1 MSTSCLKCFLNSF
14 CLWLIW
20 FQVLWRLPNVEGQ
33 ICNPGSFQC
42 VKTGECI
49 PKGWVCDGDADCA
62 TPQINDTSDE
72 DISRCNKDN
81 VCPKNYFRCKDGI
94 SCRRISKLCDGNH
107 DCPDFSDEGP
117 FCLNKTICATLNCTY
132 GCKPSPKGPLCFC
145 REGKEPNGNECINA
159 PNNTCGNDELCDQI
173 CNMKD
178 TSYECSCVEGY
189 KAKGHR
195 CIGINVPYKAPPTLI
210 FTNSANLQHIY
221 MNGSLINSKT
231 IVTVIEKTPMDF
243 IHRNETICWFMKFNH
258 NSGIRCSS
266 AFDFSHHWDYKLPD
280 LFSQSNVN
288 QIAYEWIS
296 GNWYFLDDEREML
309 FVCNKTLEVCI
320 SLIDVSLSKPKHI
333 ALDPTKGLMFFTE
346 WGYAAPALE
355 KSRLDGSERIKL
367 VVEKIVYP
375 NGITVDIPTE
385 TVYWV
390 DMYLGTIEKIN
401 YDGTGRKTVIR
412 NAQVKNLYGI
422 SVFEDYIYV
431 TSVDGNNILA
441 IQKFNFNSKPI
452 KSNMTHPFS
461 IHVYHRQRQPN
472 VTHPCSIENGHC
484 EHICIPL
491 YKFGAPVAK
500 CRCKAGFKLL
510 ARGKKCVAAKQGQI
524 LLYCRGHPGAIKGI
538 SLEPSGKQEDIMV
551 PILGLNRPIAIDYD
565 ARTQFIYYSDV
576 QRYVIERQKI
586 DGTQREVF
594 LEKGLNNCQGLAID
608 WMGRNLYWTDEGLL
622 AIYVAKLDDSS
633 VKKRLIYDNMA
644 HPKAIVVDPKRGM
657 MYWSDWSTEFQL
669 ALGQYGG
676 KIERAHMDGTN
687 RQVFLSI
694 NLQWPSGLSIDYS
707 GKKLYWCDA
716 YLHRLERISLDGTNR
731 EAKYEIWQ
739 FSRIPRQFSRIPRQ
753 FIECLKTG
761 CQCVKRLN
769 ISHIA

>member
-1 MSTSCLKCFLNSF
+1 
-14 CLWLIW
+14 
-20 FQVLWRLPNVEGQ
+20 
-33 ICNPGSFQC
+33 
-42 VKTGECI
+42 
-49 PKGWVCDGDADCA
+49 
-62 TPQINDTSDE
+62 
-72 DISRCNKDN
+72 
-81 VCPKNYFRCKDGI
+81 
-94 SCRRISKLCDGNH
+94 
-107 DCPDFSDEGP
+107 
-117 FCLNKTICATLNCTY
+117 
-132 GCKPSPKGPLCFC
+132 
-145 REGKEPNGNECINA
+145 
-159 PNNTCGNDELCDQI
+159 
-173 CNMKD
+173 
-178 TSYECSCVEGY
+178 
-189 KAKGHR
+189 
-195 CIGINVPYKAPPTLI
+195 
-210 FTNSANLQHIY
+210 
-221 MNGSLINSKT
+221 
-231 IVTVIEKTPMDF
+231 
-243 IHRNETICWFMKFNH
+243 
-258 NSGIRCSS
+258 
-266 AFDFSHHWDYKLPD
+266 
-280 LFSQSNVN
+280 
-288 QIAYEWIS
+288 
-296 GNWYFLDDEREML
+296 ML

-355 KSRLDGSERIKL
+355 KSRLDGSERVKL

-390 DMYLGTIEKIN
+390 DMYLGTIEKVN

-412 NAQVKNLYGI
+412 NVQVKNLYGI

-441 IQKFNFNSKPI
+441 IQKYNHNSKPI

-491 YKFGAPVAK
+491 YKLGTPVAK

-594 LEKGLNNCQGLAID
+594 LEKGLNNCEGLAID

-644 HPKAIVVDPKRGM
+644 HPKAIVVDPKRG
-657 MYWSDWSTEFQL
+657 
-669 ALGQYGG
+669 
-676 KIERAHMDGTN
+676 
-687 RQVFLSI
+687 
-694 NLQWPSGLSIDYS
+694 
-707 GKKLYWCDA
+707 
-716 YLHRLERISLDGTNR
+716 
-731 EAKYEIWQ
+731 
-739 FSRIPRQFSRIPRQ
+739 
-753 FIECLKTG
+753 
-761 CQCVKRLN
+761 
-769 ISHIA
+769 